1 MSLCGLEAVGL
12 QKFLRVL
19 VGLINQVKGLLRG
32 MGGVQTVHKKFQNKL
47 VTSKLRL
54 TGRWTCKQWG
64 LGGGRERLQSGWLT
78 TGLLNYTFVFL

>member
-1 MSLCGLEAVGL
+1 MGL

-19 VGLINQVKGLLRG
+19 VGLINQVKGLLTG
-32 MGGVQTVHKKFQNKL
+32 MGGGWGVQTVHKKVQNKL

-64 LGGGRERLQSGWLT
+64 LGGGERDYNRDGLQLA
-78 TGLLNYTFVFL
+78 F